1 MKIDTDTRQRLE
13 RIKDAVTDE
22 AMTEEDIVESNLGL
36 NEEFNVLNEKPNQT
50 EEDRNRMVDLAAIMS
65 INNSKLMEDVDIDKL
80 ESLSTAEDLL
90 ADIIGEGKEAF
101 KEQLKADHER
111 YVSNLVRVYKVVT
124 GETIDP
130 SDHR

>member
-1 MKIDTDTRQRLE
+1 
-13 RIKDAVTDE
+13 
-22 AMTEEDIVESNLGL
+22 MTEEDIVESNLGL